1 MIILSGLRQ
10 ITIGQPQAYP
20 GLAGLV
26 EQKMGTFSRP
36 GSMPLRFPG
45 RHLSFFTENLAGKR
59 AVSSIS
65 QLFYIILNS

>member
-26 EQKMGTFSRP
+26 EQKMGPSPVPEACPYASLGATFPS
-36 GSMPLRFPG
+36 LRKT
-45 RHLSFFTENLAGKR
+45 LQEKEL
-59 AVSSIS
+59 
-65 QLFYIILNS
+65 

>member
-26 EQKMGTFSRP
+26 EQKMGTFPPVPEACPYASLGAAIP
-36 GSMPLRFPG
+36 SLRKT
-45 RHLSFFTENLAGKR
+45 LQEKEL
-59 AVSSIS
+59 
-65 QLFYIILNS
+65 

>member
-1 MIILSGLRQ
+1 MIVLSGPRQ

-26 EQKMGTFSRP
+26 EQKMGTFPRP

-45 RHLSFFTENLAGKR
+45 RRLSFFTENM
-59 AVSSIS
+59 
-65 QLFYIILNS
+65 